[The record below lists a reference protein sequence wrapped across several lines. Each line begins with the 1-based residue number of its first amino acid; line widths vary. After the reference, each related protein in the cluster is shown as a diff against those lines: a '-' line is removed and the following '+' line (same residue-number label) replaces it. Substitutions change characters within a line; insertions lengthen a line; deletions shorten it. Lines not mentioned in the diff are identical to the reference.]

1 MMRRLFNFPGGVRVR
16 EHKRESTSSPVT
28 RAQLPEK
35 IILPLHQHIGVPAKP
50 IVYPGDHVLKGQ
62 VVAEAGNNISAPI
75 HASTSGKVLA
85 IEDHAIPH
93 PSGLPAR
100 SIIIEVDGKDEA
112 TDSYGVARDSSS
124 LTAEQLREAIKEA
137 GIVGLGG
144 AGFPSYLKLT
154 NEQNKVTTLI
164 LNGVE
169 CEPYITCD
177 QMLMRNHA
185 LEIVRGLQIMQRA
198 LGIKQAI
205 IAIENNK
212 PKELELIQ
220 HAIYEAEADNV
231 ELVQVPT
238 VYPAGGE
245 KQLIQTLTG
254 KEVPSQG
261 LPMDIGIV
269 CHNVGTAYAVTRA
282 IEHNEPLI
290 SRYITVAG
298 SVAKAQVLEVL
309 IGTPVSHLIEQCGG
323 NRKTLSRVIMGGPM
337 MGFALHKDEVPVV
350 KTTNCILVNS
360 LISDVPL
367 PSRSNFAMPC
377 IRCGSCAQACPVGLL
392 PQQLYWYA
400 RAKEFDKIQDYN
412 LFDCIE
418 CGCCDYVCPSQIPLV
433 QYYRY
438 AKSTIWQQEKE
449 KTFSDIS
456 RQRHEFHNYRLERE
470 KKERELRHKQK
481 RQAVEGKSTQDD
493 KKAAIQAAMDRVR
506 KKREHSDVLPKN
518 VDNLTDQQ
526 QKLIEEVEARRKK
539 KLEEM
544 KHDTA
549 NPDNNEVESRKP

>member
-1 MMRRLFNFPGGVRVR
+1 MMRRLYNFKGGVRLR
-16 EHKRESTSSPVT
+16 EHKRESTSSPVA

-35 IILPLHQHIGVPAKP
+35 IILPLHQHIGTPARP
-50 IVYPGDHVLKGQ
+50 IVVPGERVLKGQ
-62 VVAEAGNNISAPI
+62 VVAEAGNNVSAPI
-75 HASTSGKVLA
+75 HASTSGTVLA

-93 PSGLPAR
+93 PSGLPAS
-100 SIIIEVDGKDEA
+100 SIIIKTDGKDEA
-112 TDSYGVARDSSS
+112 TIGFGMPRDAS
-124 LTAEQLREAIKEA
+124 LFSPDQLRDAIKQA

-144 AGFPSYLKLT
+144 AGFPSYLKLA
-154 NEQNKVTTLI
+154 NQEKKVTTLI

-177 QMLMRNHA
+177 QMLMREHPVD
-185 LEIVRGLQIMQRA
+185 IVRGLNIMQRT
-198 LGIKQAI
+198 LGVSHCI

-212 PKELELIQ
+212 PKELELMQ
-220 HAIYEAEADNV
+220 QAIYEVGTDQI

-238 VYPAGGE
+238 AYPAGGE

-269 CHNVGTAYAVTRA
+269 CHNVGTAYAIARA

-298 SVAKAQVLEVL
+298 SVAKARVLEVL

-337 MGFALHKDEVPVV
+337 MGFALHDDEVPVV

-360 LISDVPL
+360 VISDVPL
-367 PSRSNFAMPC
+367 PSRNSFPMPC
-377 IRCGSCAQACPVGLL
+377 IRCGACTEACPIGLL

-400 RAKEFDKIQDYN
+400 RAKEFDRVQDYN

-438 AKSTIWQQEKE
+438 AKTTIWQQEKE
-449 KTFSDIS
+449 KIFSDIS
-456 RQRHEFHNYRLERE
+456 RQRHEFHNQRLERE

-481 RQAVEGKSTQDD
+481 RQIVEGKGSQDD

-506 KKREHSDVLPKN
+506 QKREHIDVKPKN
-518 VDNLTDQQ
+518 IDNLTEQQ

-539 KLEEM
+539 KLD
-544 KHDTA
+544 K
-549 NPDNNEVESRKP
+549 

>member
-1 MMRRLFNFPGGVRVR
+1 MMRRLYNFAGGVRLK
-16 EHKRESTSSPVT
+16 EHKRESTSSPVGRT
-28 RAQLPEK
+28 QLPQK

-50 IVYPGDHVLKGQ
+50 IVNAGERVLKGQ

-75 HASTSGKVLA
+75 HASTSGTVLA
-85 IEDHAIPH
+85 IEDHPIAH

-100 SIIIEVDGKDEA
+100 CIIIKTDGKDEA
-112 TDSYGVARDSSS
+112 AGGYGAPCDTSA
-124 LTAEQLREAIKEA
+124 LTQEQLNAAIKQA

-144 AGFPSYLKLT
+144 AGFPTYLKLA
-154 NEQNKVTTLI
+154 NEAKKITTLI

-177 QMLMRNHA
+177 QMLMRGHSA
-185 LEIVRGLQIMQRA
+185 DIVRGLVIMQRA
-198 LGIKQAI
+198 LGIKRAI

-212 PKELELIQ
+212 PKELELMQ
-220 HAIYEAEADNV
+220 EAIYEAGTPDM

-269 CHNVGTAYAVTRA
+269 CHNVGTTYAIYRA
-282 IEHNEPLI
+282 IAFNEPLI
-290 SRYITVAG
+290 SRYITIAG
-298 SVAKAQVLEVL
+298 SVAKAQVLDVL

-337 MGFALHKDEVPVV
+337 MGFALHDDEAPVV

-360 LISDVPL
+360 VISDVPL
-367 PSRSNFAMPC
+367 PSRSNFSLPC
-377 IRCGSCAQACPVGLL
+377 IRCGACADACPVGLL

-400 RAKEFDKIQDYN
+400 RARDFDKVQDYN

-438 AKSTIWQQEKE
+438 AKTAIWQQENE
-449 KTFSDIS
+449 KTLSDIS
-456 RQRHEFHNYRLERE
+456 RQRHEFHKFRQERE
-470 KKERELRHKQK
+470 KQERELRHKQK
-481 RQAVEGKSTQDD
+481 RQAVDGASTQDN
-493 KKAAIQAAMDRVR
+493 KKAAIQAAMERVR
-506 KKREHSDVLPKN
+506 RKREHSDVTPKN
-518 VDNLTDQQ
+518 IDNLTEQQ
-526 QKLIEEVEARRKK
+526 QKLIEEADARRKK
-539 KLEEM
+539 KLEEL
-544 KHDTA
+544 KPEKITI
-549 NPDNNEVESRKP
+549 NTSGRESE

>member
-1 MMRRLFNFPGGVRVR
+1 MMRRLYNFPGGVRVR
-16 EHKRESTSSPVT
+16 EHKRESTSAPVA
-28 RAQLPEK
+28 RAAMPEK
-35 IILPLHQHIGVPAKP
+35 IILPLHQHIGVPAKA
-50 IVYPGDHVLKGQ
+50 IVSPGERVLKAQ
-62 VVAEAGNNISAPI
+62 VVAEAANKVSAPI
-75 HASTSGKVLA
+75 HASTSGTVVA
-85 IEDHAIPH
+85 IEDHPIPH

-100 SIIIEVDGKDEA
+100 SIIIEPDGKDEA
-112 TDSYGVARDSSS
+112 IKDFGIPRDASAF
-124 LTAEQLREAIKEA
+124 TPVQLREIIKEA

-154 NEQNKVTTLI
+154 NDQNKVSTLI

-185 LEIVRGLQIMQRA
+185 LDIIRGLKLMQRA

-205 IAIENNK
+205 VAIENNK
-212 PKELELIQ
+212 PKELELMQ
-220 HAIYEAEADNV
+220 RAIYEADADDV

-261 LPMDIGIV
+261 LPTDIGIV

-282 IEHNEPLI
+282 VEYSEPLL

-298 SVAKAQVLEVL
+298 SVAKAQVLEVP

-337 MGFALHKDEVPVV
+337 MGFALHDDEVPVV

-360 LISDVPL
+360 VISDVPL

-377 IRCGSCAQACPVGLL
+377 IRCGACAEACPVGLL

-400 RAKEFDKIQDYN
+400 RAKEFDKVQDYN

-438 AKSTIWQQEKE
+438 AKTSIWQQEKE
-449 KTFSDIS
+449 KVFSDIS
-456 RQRHEFHNYRLERE
+456 RQRHEFHKFRLERE
-470 KKERELRHKQK
+470 KQERELRHKQK
-481 RQAVEGKSTQDD
+481 RQVVESDSSQDA

-506 KKREHSDVLPKN
+506 QKREHSDIKPKN
-518 VDNLTDQQ
+518 IDNLSEQQ
-526 QKLIEEVEARRKK
+526 QKLIEEVDARRKK

-544 KHDTA
+544 KHDSAT
-549 NPDNNEVESRKP
+549 PNNKPEAKES

>member
-1 MMRRLFNFPGGVRVR
+1 MRRLFNFSGGVRLR
-16 EHKRESTSSPVT
+16 EHKRVSTSSVVT
-28 RAQLPEK
+28 RAQIPEK
-35 IILPLHQHIGVPAKP
+35 IILPLHQHIGTPAKP
-50 IVYPGDHVLKGQ
+50 VVQVGDRVLKGQ
-62 VVAEAGNNISAPI
+62 IIAKAGNNVSAPI
-75 HASTSGKVLA
+75 HASTSGTITA
-85 IEDHAIPH
+85 IEDYAIPH
-93 PSGLPAR
+93 PSGLPAPC
-100 SIIIEVDGKDEA
+100 IIIETDGKDEA
-112 TDSYGVARDSSS
+112 ISSYGQLRDFHS
-124 LTAEQLREAIKEA
+124 LTAEQLRDEIKQA

-144 AGFPSYLKLT
+144 AGFPSYLKL
-154 NEQNKVTTLI
+154 ENKDNKITTLI

-177 QMLMRNHA
+177 QMLMRNHPVDIVKGLMIMQQA
-185 LEIVRGLQIMQRA
+185 LEIDHC
-198 LGIKQAI
+198 I
-205 IAIENNK
+205 IAVENNK
-212 PKELELIQ
+212 PKELELMQ
-220 HAIYEAEADNV
+220 EAIYEAEADHV
-231 ELVQVPT
+231 EVVQVPT

-245 KQLIQTLTG
+245 KQLIQTLTR

-298 SVAKAQVLEVL
+298 SVAKARVLEVL
-309 IGTPVSHLIEQCGG
+309 IGTPVSHLIEECGG

-337 MGFALHKDEVPVV
+337 MGFALHDDEVPVV

-360 LISDVPL
+360 VISDVPL
-367 PSRSNFAMPC
+367 PSRSNTAMPC
-377 IRCGSCAQACPVGLL
+377 IRCGACAEACPAGLL

-400 RAKEFDKIQDYN
+400 RAKEFDKVQNYN

-456 RQRHEFHNYRLERE
+456 RQRHEFHNFRTERD
-470 KKERELRHKQK
+470 KKEREQRHKQK
-481 RQAVEGKSTQDD
+481 RKAVEKTSSQND
-493 KKAAIQAAMDRVR
+493 KKAAIQAAMERVR
-506 KKREHSDVLPKN
+506 KKRDHEHVQPKN
-518 VDNLTDQQ
+518 IEDLTEQQ
-526 QKLIEEVEARRKK
+526 QKLIEEVESRRKK
-539 KLEEM
+539 KME
-544 KHDTA
+544 DI
-549 NPDNNEVESRKP
+549 

>member
-1 MMRRLFNFPGGVRVR
+1 MMRRLYNFAGGVRLKQ
-16 EHKRESTSSPVT
+16 HKRESTSSPVV

-35 IILPLHQHIGVPAKP
+35 IILPLHQHIGVPANP
-50 IVYPGDHVLKGQ
+50 VVVPGQHVLKGQ
-62 VVAEAGNNISAPI
+62 IVAEAGNNISAPI
-75 HASTSGKVLA
+75 HASTSGTVQS
-85 IEDHAIPH
+85 IEDHPIPH

-100 SIIIEVDGKDEA
+100 SIIITSDGKDEA
-112 TDSYGVARDSSS
+112 ISGFGVSRDSSAFS
-124 LTAEQLREAIKEA
+124 SEQLREAIKQA

-154 NEQNKVTTLI
+154 NTQNKVDTLI

-177 QMLMRNHA
+177 EMLMRDHP
-185 LEIVRGLQIMQRA
+185 LDIVKGLMLMQRA
-198 LGIKQAI
+198 LGIKNVI

-212 PKELELIQ
+212 PRELELIQ
-220 HAIYEAEADNV
+220 NAIYEADAFDV

-269 CHNVGTAYAVTRA
+269 CHNVGTAYAVSRA
-282 IEHNEPLI
+282 IEYNEPLI

-298 SVAKAQVLEVL
+298 SVAKAQVIEAL

-337 MGFALHKDEVPVV
+337 MGFALHDDEVPVI

-360 LISDVPL
+360 VISDVPL
-367 PSRSNFAMPC
+367 PSRTSFALPC
-377 IRCGSCAQACPVGLL
+377 IRCGACSEACPVGLL

-400 RAKEFDKIQDYN
+400 RARDFDKIQDYN

-449 KTFSDIS
+449 KTISDIS
-456 RQRHEFHNYRLERE
+456 RQRHEFHNFRLERE

-481 RQAVEGKSTQDD
+481 RQVVEGESNQED

-506 KKREHSDVLPKN
+506 KKREQGNVNPKN
-518 VDNLTDQQ
+518 IDNLTEQQ
-526 QKLIEEVEARRKK
+526 QKLIEEVDARRTK
-539 KLEEM
+539 KLDEM
-544 KHDTA
+544 KHDA
-549 NPDNNEVESRKP
+549 NPRNPDEQETRQS

>member
-1 MMRRLFNFPGGVRVR
+1 MMRRLFNFSGGVRLR
-16 EHKRESTSSPVT
+16 EHKRASTSSPVT
-28 RAQLPEK
+28 RAALPEK
-35 IILPLHQHIGVPAKP
+35 IILPLHQHIGTPAKP
-50 IVYPGDHVLKGQ
+50 VVNVGDQVLKGQ
-62 VVAEAGNNISAPI
+62 IIAKAGNKISAPI
-75 HASTSGKVLA
+75 HATTSGTITA
-85 IEDHAIPH
+85 IEDYAIPH
-93 PSGLPAR
+93 PSGLPAPC
-100 SIIIEVDGKDEA
+100 IIIKTDGKDKA
-112 TDSYGVARDSSS
+112 ISSYGQSRDSNS
-124 LTAEQLREAIKEA
+124 LTAEQLHEEVKQA

-144 AGFPSYLKLT
+144 AGFPSYLKLD
-154 NEQNKVTTLI
+154 NKDNKITTLI

-177 QMLMRNHA
+177 QMLMRDHPVD
-185 LEIVRGLQIMQRA
+185 IVKGLKIMQRA
-198 LGIKQAI
+198 LQIDHCI

-212 PKELELIQ
+212 PKELKLMQE
-220 HAIYEAEADNV
+220 AIYEADADHV
-231 ELVQVPT
+231 EVVQVPT

-245 KQLIQTLTG
+245 KQLIQMLTN

-269 CHNVGTAYAVTRA
+269 CHNVGTAYAVLRA
-282 IEHNEPLI
+282 IEHSEPLI

-298 SVAKAQVLEVL
+298 SVAKARVLKVL
-309 IGTPVSHLIEQCGG
+309 IGTPVSHLIEECGG

-337 MGFALHKDEVPVV
+337 MGFALHNDDVPVV

-360 LISDVPL
+360 VTGDVPL
-367 PSRSNFAMPC
+367 PSRSNTAMPC
-377 IRCGSCAQACPVGLL
+377 IRCGACADACPAGLL

-400 RAKEFDKIQDYN
+400 RAKEFDKVQDYN

-449 KTFSDIS
+449 KTFSDVS
-456 RQRHEFHNYRLERE
+456 RQRHEFHNFRMERE
-470 KKERELRHKQK
+470 KKEREQRHKQK
-481 RQAVEGKSTQDD
+481 RKVVEKTSSQDD

-506 KKREHSDVLPKN
+506 KKREQEHVKPQN
-518 VDNLTDQQ
+518 INNLTEQQ

-539 KLEEM
+539 KL
-544 KHDTA
+544 DDIQ
-549 NPDNNEVESRKP
+549 ND

>member
-1 MMRRLFNFPGGVRVR
+1 MMRRLYNFAGGVRLK
-16 EHKRESTSSPVT
+16 EHKRVSTSSPVA

-50 IVYPGDHVLKGQ
+50 IVDPGEHVLKGQ

-75 HASTSGKVLA
+75 HAPTSGIVLA
-85 IEDHAIPH
+85 IEDHPIPH

-100 SIIIEVDGKDEA
+100 SIIIKTDGKDEA
-112 TDSYGVARDSSS
+112 INDYGVSRDASAF
-124 LTAEQLREAIKEA
+124 TPEQLRKAIKEA

-154 NEQNKVTTLI
+154 NDQNKVDTLI

-177 QMLMRNHA
+177 QMLMRNHP
-185 LEIVRGLQIMQRA
+185 LEIVKGLMLMQSA
-198 LGIKQAI
+198 LGIKNVI
-205 IAIENNK
+205 FAIENNK

-220 HAIYEAEADNV
+220 NAIYEADAFDV

-261 LPMDIGIV
+261 LPTDIGIV
-269 CHNVGTAYAVTRA
+269 CHNVGTAYAVERA
-282 IEHNEPLI
+282 IEYNEPLI

-337 MGFALHKDEVPVV
+337 MGFALHDDEVPVV
-350 KTTNCILVNS
+350 KTTNCVLVNS
-360 LISDVPL
+360 VISDVPL
-367 PSRSNFAMPC
+367 PSRSNYAMPC
-377 IRCGSCAQACPVGLL
+377 IRCGACAEACPVGLL

-400 RAKEFDKIQDYN
+400 RAKDFDKIQDYN

-438 AKSTIWQQEKE
+438 AKTTIWQQEKE
-449 KTFSDIS
+449 KTFADIS
-456 RQRHEFHNYRLERE
+456 RQRHEFHNLRLERE
-470 KKERELRHKQK
+470 KRERELRHKQK
-481 RQAVEGKSTQDD
+481 RQVVEGKDNQDD
-493 KKAAIQAAMDRVR
+493 KKAAIQAAMERVR
-506 KKREHSDVLPKN
+506 KKREQSDIKPKN
-518 VDNLTDQQ
+518 IDNLTEQQ

-539 KLEEM
+539 QLDNM
-544 KHDTA
+544 KHDTTTHNSDEA
-549 NPDNNEVESRKP
+549 ESR

>member
-1 MMRRLFNFPGGVRVR
+1 MMRRLFNFSGGVRLR
-16 EHKRESTSSPVT
+16 EHKRESTVSPVT
-28 RAQLPEK
+28 RAQIPEK
-35 IILPLHQHIGVPAKP
+35 IILPLHQHIGTPARP
-50 IVYPGDHVLKGQ
+50 VVNVGDRVLKGQ
-62 VVAEAGNNISAPI
+62 IIAKAGNNVSAPI
-75 HASTSGKVLA
+75 HASTSGTITA
-85 IEDHAIPH
+85 IEDCAIPH
-93 PSGLPAR
+93 PSGLPAPC
-100 SIIIEVDGKDEA
+100 IIIETDGRDEA
-112 TDSYGVARDSSS
+112 VSHYGQSRDYHS
-124 LTAEQLREAIKEA
+124 LTAEQLRDEIKQA

-144 AGFPSYLKLT
+144 AGFPSYLKL
-154 NEQNKVTTLI
+154 ENKDHKITTLI

-185 LEIVRGLQIMQRA
+185 IDIVNGLKIMQQALEIDHC
-198 LGIKQAI
+198 I

-212 PKELELIQ
+212 PKELELMQ
-220 HAIYEAEADNV
+220 EAIYEAEADHI

-245 KQLIQTLTG
+245 KQLIQMLTG

-298 SVAKAQVLEVL
+298 SVAKAKVLEVL
-309 IGTPVSHLIEQCGG
+309 IGTPVSHLIEECGG

-337 MGFALHKDEVPVV
+337 MGFALHDDEVPVV

-360 LISDVPL
+360 VISDVPL
-367 PSRSNFAMPC
+367 PSRSNTAMPC
-377 IRCGSCAQACPVGLL
+377 IRCGACAEACPANLL

-400 RAKEFDKIQDYN
+400 RAKDFDKVQDYN

-449 KTFSDIS
+449 KVLSDIS
-456 RQRHEFHNYRLERE
+456 RQRHEFHNLRIERE
-470 KKERELRHKQK
+470 KKEREQRHKQK
-481 RQAVEGKSTQDD
+481 RKAVAKTSSQDD
-493 KKAAIQAAMDRVR
+493 KKAAIQAAMERVR
-506 KKREHSDVLPKN
+506 KKRDQEHVQPKN
-518 VDNLTDQQ
+518 IDDLTEQQ
-526 QKLIEEVEARRKK
+526 RKLIEEVEARRKN
-539 KLEEM
+539 KLE
-544 KHDTA
+544 DL
-549 NPDNNEVESRKP
+549 